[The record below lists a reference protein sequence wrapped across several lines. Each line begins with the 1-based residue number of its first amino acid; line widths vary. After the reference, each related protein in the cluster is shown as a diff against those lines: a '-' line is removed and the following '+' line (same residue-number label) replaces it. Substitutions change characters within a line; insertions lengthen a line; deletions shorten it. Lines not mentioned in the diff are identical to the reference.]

1 MFITETIRLLGP
13 DVVFTILLAGMWLAI
28 TAVYVP
34 GTGLPEVAALISLA
48 IAVAGL
54 LVLPT
59 NVVGVLLLAG
69 ALGCF
74 LALVYFRRQWL
85 LILVGAFLQ
94 IAGSVFLFRAGW
106 RPSVAAIVIVNA
118 AAMAYHQIILLP
130 GLRIQ
135 DSAKRMD
142 ISVLIGAEGE
152 VVTPLDPV
160 GTVRV
165 MGELWSARADQPI
178 EAKRLVRVIG
188 RQGLQLE
195 VVPASGEPLPL
206 SDEHPEAKDQTAAH
220 TDIRLV
226 NLALVVVLLAGTLLA
241 VILELTDSL
250 LESLIGPILLIGV
263 GLYLVSRRNGSGRQ
277 LDRERAA

>member
-1 MFITETIRLLGP
+1 MFITETIRSLGP
-13 DVVFTILLAGMWLAI
+13 DVIYTILLAGIWLAI

-59 NVVGVLLLAG
+59 NIVGVLLLTS

-85 LILVGAFLQ
+85 LILAGAFLQ
-94 IAGSVFLFRAGW
+94 IAGSIFLFRAGW
-106 RPSVAAIVIVNA
+106 RPSIATIVIVNA
-118 AAMAYHQIILLP
+118 ATMAYHQIILLP

-135 DSAKRMD
+135 DSAKRVD

-188 RQGLQLE
+188 RKGLQLE
-195 VVPASGEPLPL
+195 VVPLSGEPLPV
-206 SDEHPEAKDQTAAH
+206 SAEHPEKRNQATTQIDM
-220 TDIRLV
+220 RLV
-226 NLALVVVLLAGTLLA
+226 NLALVVILLAGTLLA

-250 LESLIGPILLIGV
+250 LESLIGPVLLIGI
-263 GLYLVSRRNGSGRQ
+263 GLYLASRRNGHR